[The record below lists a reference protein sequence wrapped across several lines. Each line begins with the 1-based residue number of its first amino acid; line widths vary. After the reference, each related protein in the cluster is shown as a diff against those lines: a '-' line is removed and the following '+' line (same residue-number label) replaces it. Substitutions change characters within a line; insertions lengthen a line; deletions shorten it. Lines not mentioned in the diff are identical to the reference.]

1 MKKEGYLLNRPTP
14 LLYTFVSRGKNGVI
28 PKAIALQEIDIQ
40 LYNLALLDYD
50 EENKVWL
57 DDSNTN
63 NGDLS
68 KIMATVAQTIVLF
81 LDSNPTFCIYIEA
94 NSNSRNR
101 LYHRI
106 MTNYQA
112 EFELYFNIEASINDK
127 REPFDIGKKYD
138 NFYIR
143 KK

>member
-14 LLYTFVSRGKNGVI
+14 LLYTFISRGKNGTV
-28 PKAIALQEIDIQ
+28 PKAIVFQEIDIE

-50 EENKVWL
+50 EQNKIWL

-68 KIMATVAQTIVLF
+68 KVMATVAQTIVLF
-81 LDSNPTFCIYIEA
+81 LDTYPTSSIYIEA

-112 EFELYFNIEASINDK
+112 EFELYFEIEASLNGIK
-127 REPFDIGKKYD
+127 EPFSIGKKYD

>member
-1 MKKEGYLLNRPTP
+1 MP
-14 LLYTFVSRGKNGVI
+14 LLYTFIRGGKNGVI
-28 PKAIALQEIDIQ
+28 PKAIVFQEIDIE

-50 EENKVWL
+50 EQNKIWL

-68 KIMATVAQTIVLF
+68 KVMATVAQTIVLF
-81 LDSNPTFCIYIEA
+81 LDTYPTSSIYIEA

-106 MTNYQA
+106 MTNYRA
-112 EFELYFNIEASINDK
+112 EFELYFEIEASFNGIK
-127 REPFDIGKKYD
+127 EPFSIGKKYD

>member
-1 MKKEGYLLNRPTP
+1 MKKTGYLLNRPTP
-14 LLYTFVSRGKNGVI
+14 LLYTFASKGKNGVI
-28 PKAIALQEIDIQ
+28 PKAIAFQEIDAG

-50 EENKVWL
+50 EQNKIWL

-68 KIMATVAQTIVLF
+68 KVMATVAQTIVLF
-81 LDSNPTFCIYIEA
+81 LDTYPTSSIYIEA
-94 NSNSRNR
+94 NSNARNR

-106 MTNYQA
+106 MTNYRA
-112 EFELYFNIEASINDK
+112 EFELYFEIEASLDGIK
-127 REPFDIGKKYD
+127 EPFGIGKQYD
-138 NFYIR
+138 SFYIR